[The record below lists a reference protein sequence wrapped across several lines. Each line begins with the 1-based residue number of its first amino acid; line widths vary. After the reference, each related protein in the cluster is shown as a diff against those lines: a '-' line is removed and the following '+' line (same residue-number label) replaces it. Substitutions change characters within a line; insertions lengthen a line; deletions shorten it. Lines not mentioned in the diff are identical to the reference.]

1 MKKKLSESIED
12 YLEVIYRI
20 ESKKGLVRTSDV
32 SSFFGHKASSVTEMF
47 QKLDERG
54 LVNYEKY
61 KGVTLTGKGKKIAK
75 DVSRRHETLSSF
87 LKILGVDEEI
97 AEEDAC
103 KIEHAV
109 HKETMETLKD
119 FVSFVQKAPKDPK
132 WLRHFRHF
140 IKTGKHP
147 KPEE

>member
-12 YLEVIYRI
+12 YLEAIYRI
-20 ESKKGLVRTSDV
+20 ESKKGLVRTSDI
-32 SSFFGHKASSVTEMF
+32 SSFFGHKPSSVTEML
-47 QKLDERG
+47 QKLDGQG

-61 KGVTLTGKGKKIAK
+61 RGVTLTESGKRVAK
-75 DVSRRHETLSSF
+75 EVSRKHETLSSF
-87 LKILGVDEEI
+87 LKILGVDEGI

-103 KIEHAV
+103 RIEHSV
-109 HKETMETLKD
+109 HKETMETLRK
-119 FVSFVQKAPKDPK
+119 FVGFVQEAPKDPK